1 MTYCQGTWSLQRDG
15 CTYSWRWQNNWSL
28 DNFCPFS
35 GSPWR
40 PEVYSFSK
48 NNSISLY
55 NSVTTNGNGLQ
66 RLFSLPLSPE
76 AYDKFQLLINSIGD
90 CHLNSE
96 FDRWNY
102 IWGNPAFS
110 TRKAYLHLK
119 GQAAIH
125 PAFKWLRKSNWQT
138 KHKILFWLILK
149 DRFWGTEKATR
160 GGVNGSRSKILAI
173 ESPAYDPKFTGEY
186 QYRIAQDGYRHLQYP
201 QSEYEHT

>member
-119 GQAAIH
+119 GQAQAAIH

-149 DRFWGTEKATR
+149 DRFNTR
-160 GGVNGSRSKILAI
+160 SMLRRRNMDLPSYACILCDERIEEDIVHLFLGCQFSKEVGA
-173 ESPAYDPKFTGEY
+173 
-186 QYRIAQDGYRHLQYP
+186 
-201 QSEYEHT
+201 